1 MHPKCYLIKTS
12 EALKPLHLSRFNSKL
27 FSLFEL
33 SFLDFLCFLGKRVG
47 FRLGGELL
55 TAKTHSLR
63 PFGKRVG
70 KTHSLTENPL
80 IRTHSLIPLVWS
92 VCACAMQLFYKFD
105 SLHASNDYH
114 GTATLLRM
122 SLHGTCTTQ
131 SMHESMCKA

>member
-1 MHPKCYLIKTS
+1 MDDLARPGLRWYTMRRSERAVACVCADQTTNQPEYIAGICRDMHPKCYLIKTS

-80 IRTHSLIPLVWS
+80 I
-92 VCACAMQLFYKFD
+92 
-105 SLHASNDYH
+105 
-114 GTATLLRM
+114 
-122 SLHGTCTTQ
+122 
-131 SMHESMCKA
+131 